1 MIRALASLALV
12 GCSSWWQT
20 GSAVRERCTHLGVR
34 AQPESLQ
41 SLETRDWTV
50 SVRATT
56 DWPACREV
64 YR

>member
-20 GSAVRERCTHLGVR
+20 GSAVRERC